1 MAALL
6 AFHTARPLA
15 ADRASGVVRVGKP
28 GLVACRDQALSL
40 DLGLRGWGV
49 FSTIE
54 SVFPES
60 ADVVVALG
68 GGITSDGEPLRA
80 TVARARRA
88 AALYRSGRAHQIVMS
103 GAYGMFDRPPL
114 RAEAVAMAQIAV
126 AAGVPDDDIAI
137 EARSRD
143 TIGNIWFTK
152 PMLAERGW
160 HRVILVTSG
169 WHAPRVRYLTQKIWG
184 PSYRVTIEP
193 VTGEKS
199 TRPQEEIAIW
209 EAGLLAVSRR
219 WFATV
224 RPGDDAAIAAV
235 LAREHPIY
243 ASHPQTTL
251 AELAQMVTR
260 RPPGHR

>member
-1 MAALL
+1 VWVG
-6 AFHTARPLA
+6 
-15 ADRASGVVRVGKP
+15 RA
-28 GLVACRDQALSL
+28 GLVPTVIMRCHVAWGCADG
-40 DLGLRGWGV
+40 GLQHHHA
-49 FSTIE
+49 
-54 SVFPES
+54 VFPAC

-68 GGITSDGEPLRA
+68 GGITSDGQPLPV

-88 AALYRSGRAHQIVMS
+88 AAVYRSGRAHWIVMS
-103 GAYGMFDRPPL
+103 GAYGMFDPPPA

-126 AAGVPDDDIAI
+126 AVGVPGDDITV

-152 PMLAERGW
+152 SMLAE
-160 HRVILVTSG
+160 HRWRRVLVVTSG
-169 WHAPRVRYLTQKIWG
+169 WHAPRVRYLAQTIWG
-184 PSYRVTIEP
+184 PSYNVAIEP
-193 VTGEKS
+193 VTGEKN
-199 TRPQEEIAIW
+199 TRPAEEIAIW

-243 ASHPQTTL
+243 ASQPQTTL
-251 AELAQMVTR
+251 AELAQMVTH
-260 RPPGHR
+260 PPPDHR